1 MRTKKMRLRM
11 LKRMM
16 TMTKIEKR
24 HFLRIHFI
32 FFSPIHH
39 FVLLFFVQTSGL
51 VATPLVFIAA
61 VCCLLFTCSL
71 FVFFFF
77 FQGPVFASC

>member
-16 TMTKIEKR
+16 TTTKIEKR

-32 FFSPIHH
+32 FFSPIHP
-39 FVLLFFVQTSGL
+39 FVLLFLFR
-51 VATPLVFIAA
+51 
-61 VCCLLFTCSL
+61 LLALWLRHLCS
-71 FVFFFF
+71 
-77 FQGPVFASC
+77 